1 MPASDTS
8 SRVAPVVAAGAA
20 RVVDAAV
27 SPDPVSAADGHTHVM
42 VVEDDRDTREVVK
55 LILELDGMDVTEA
68 SDGFEALDRLHSLR
82 ERDPLLPCVIV
93 LDIMMPRC
101 SGPEFRRRQL
111 NDPLISDVPIIV
123 LSAIADQTRLE
134 DLQPYAKVQKP
145 FDPDQ
150 LIQVVRAACDRQT
163 R

>member
-1 MPASDTS
+1 MSGNET
-8 SRVAPVVAAGAA
+8 
-20 RVVDAAV
+20 
-27 SPDPVSAADGHTHVM
+27 HTHVM

-55 LILELDGMDVTEA
+55 LILELEGIGVTEA
-68 SDGFEALDRLHSLR
+68 ADGFEALDRLHQLR
-82 ERDPLLPCVIV
+82 ESDPHMPCAIV

-123 LSAIADQTRLE
+123 LSAIADQMRVDDLE
-134 DLQPYAKVQKP
+134 PYAKVAKP

-150 LIQVVRAACDRQT
+150 LVRIVRDACRTQGPH
-163 R
+163 

>member
-1 MPASDTS
+1 
-8 SRVAPVVAAGAA
+8 
-20 RVVDAAV
+20 
-27 SPDPVSAADGHTHVM
+27 M

-55 LILELDGMDVTEA
+55 LILELEGMDVTEA

-82 ERDPLLPCVIV
+82 ERDPLVPCVIV

-111 NDPLISDVPIIV
+111 EDPLISDVPIIV

-134 DLQPYAKVQKP
+134 DLQPYAKVSKP

-150 LIQVVRAACDRQT
+150 LIRVVRAACDRQT
-163 R
+163 QQPPSRGAHLL